1 MWMLE
6 YIWCYVCDLT
16 LALLYDVFG
25 FTGWTM
31 CLSFPSGELFE
42 PVIIG
47 LLCVLGAFVLF
58 YLPHRAYTACI
69 EDIVGCLERKV
80 KGNKCSDSWLAWRNS
95 VIKQSYAARLEAS
108 SQEERMSF
116 ADLCEAIDSD
126 CADDF
131 TTFDDTV
138 SMRRAAESSCEKAVF
153 EKAKAAARIAE
164 ARWNFREEDK
174 GIAHMLK

>member
-1 MWMLE
+1 MLE

-31 CLSFPSGELFE
+31 SLSLPSGELFE

-47 LLCVLGAFVLF
+47 LLCVLGAFVLL
-58 YLPHRAYTACI
+58 YLPHRAYTACVK
-69 EDIVGCLERKV
+69 DIVGCLERKI

-95 VIKQSYAARLEAS
+95 IIKQSYAARLEAS
-108 SQEERMSF
+108 SQEKRMSF

-138 SMRRAAESSCEKAVF
+138 SMRRAAESSCEDAIF
-153 EKAKAAARIAE
+153 GEAKAAARIAE